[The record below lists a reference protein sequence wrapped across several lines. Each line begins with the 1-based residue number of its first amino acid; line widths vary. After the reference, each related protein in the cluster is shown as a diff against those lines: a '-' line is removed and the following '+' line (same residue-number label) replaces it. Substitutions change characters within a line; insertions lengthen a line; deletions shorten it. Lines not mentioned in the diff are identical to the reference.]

1 MREAVKIRTKKRFA
15 GAMTTAFSAYAA
27 FCALVF
33 PARTAESVVAALRLS
48 VYAVVPTLV
57 VFVTAYRILAPA
69 LMTAFAKMKRLQRFF
84 VVSPGGLCRIA
95 AGLLSGFPT
104 GSVMYAALKKSGNI
118 SEKEG
123 ESLMPFCNNAGAAFL
138 IGSVGT
144 KMFGYAPYGVALF
157 AFQAV
162 SALIMILLTR
172 RERRGVCEAHTIKRE
187 AITPSSAAK
196 AIADGGVTMLGVTSF
211 VAFFS
216 VIGDALSSD
225 LKLGGYVGALLRC
238 VLEISGGMN
247 ALSRLGALG
256 AATGGFAV
264 GFSGIS
270 VYMQC
275 HFAAGGE
282 GMRKYFF
289 GKLATSAVCGAL
301 TAAFCA
307 FGEKAA
313 FFEMFGDASAG
324 AKNAVLIL
332 GSAAI
337 FTLGALAV
345 AATAVKIAEK
355 IKKSEKLQKMSG
367 KKRRNDI

>member
-15 GAMTTAFSAYAA
+15 GAITTAFSAYAA
-27 FCALVF
+27 FCALAF
-33 PARTAESVVAALRLS
+33 PARTAESVVAALKLS
-48 VYAVVPTLV
+48 VSAVVPTLV
-57 VFVTAYRILAPA
+57 VFVTAYKILAPA
-69 LMTAFAKMKRLQRFF
+69 LTAAFAKMKRLQRFF
-84 VVSPGGLCRIA
+84 AVSPGGMCMIA

-104 GSVMYAALKKSGNI
+104 GSVVYAALRKSGSI
-118 SEKEG
+118 SEREG

-162 SALIMILLTR
+162 AALTMILLTR
-172 RERRGVCEAHTIKRE
+172 RERRCACEAPAIERE
-187 AITPSSAAK
+187 AITPSGAAK
-196 AIADGGVTMLGVTSF
+196 AIADGGLTMLGVT
-211 VAFFS
+211 AFIVFFA
-216 VIGDALSSD
+216 VIGDALTAD
-225 LKLGGYVGALLRC
+225 LKLGGYIGAILRC

-264 GFSGIS
+264 GFSGLS

-289 GKLATSAVCGAL
+289 GKLATSAVCGAM

-313 FFEMFGDASAG
+313 FFEYFGDASAG
-324 AKNAVLIL
+324 AKNAALIL
-332 GSAAI
+332 VSAVI
-337 FTLGALAV
+337 FCSCAFLTVVVGA
-345 AATAVKIAEK
+345 KIAEK

-367 KKRRNDI
+367 KKRRDDI